1 VAQGVCAVRFNPPV
15 DVPQTADP
23 KVWTPPANPP
33 LMPNPI
39 DPPPGTTTPL
49 PPVTWAEYWEY
60 FSFTLSQDPVLES
73 STNPLRLR
81 INFTDGLETQAWR
94 LAAEWCSHLR
104 AGDKVALYGAGPP
117 GWTPGFYSPQQFH
130 VQGIYW
136 MSKLAA

>member
-1 VAQGVCAVRFNPPV
+1 MKASEQKFLDSLSEGALKEQWRKAYAAVRFNPPV

-60 FSFTLSQDPVLES
+60 FSFT
-73 STNPLRLR
+73 
-81 INFTDGLETQAWR
+81 
-94 LAAEWCSHLR
+94 
-104 AGDKVALYGAGPP
+104 P